1 MAALEIVTEHT
12 FEQTVLM
19 SELPVLLE
27 FGAEWCGPCKQV
39 APELEALAG
48 ELAGKAK
55 IMTVDIDRSPVLAQ
69 QLGVQSVPTFVVF
82 HQGRPVTGKVG
93 ALRRKQLREM
103 LEPVLPRAA
112 GAINASELAQLL
124 GARRATAV
132 DTRERAAYERAHL
145 PGATHL
151 PLEEIESRLAEL
163 HMLPSEPILY
173 CRGGDKTKELAERLA
188 NAGVPVAF
196 LEGGL
201 LAWEAEG
208 LPIERP
214 D

>member
-1 MAALEIVTEHT
+1 MAAVETVTERS
-12 FEQTVLM
+12 FEPAVMM
-19 SELPVLLE
+19 SELPVLVE

-39 APELEALAG
+39 APELEALAV

-55 IMTVDIDRSPVLAQ
+55 VVTVDIDRSPRLAQ

-82 HQGRPVTGKVG
+82 HQGRPITGKVG
-93 ALRRKQLREM
+93 ALRRQQLREL
-103 LEPVLPRAA
+103 LEPVLPRPA
-112 GAINASELAQLL
+112 GALNAAELAQLL

-132 DTRERAAYERAHL
+132 DTRERPAYERAHL
-145 PGATHL
+145 PGAVHL
-151 PLEEIESRLAEL
+151 PLEQIESRLAEL
-163 HMLPSEPILY
+163 HMLPSEPVLY
-173 CRGGDKTKELAERLA
+173 CRSGDRTKELAERLA
-188 NAGVPVAF
+188 TSGVPVAF

-201 LAWEAEG
+201 LAWEADG

>member
-1 MAALEIVTEHT
+1 MAAVETVTERT
-12 FEQTVLM
+12 FEQAVMM
-19 SELPVLLE
+19 SELPVLVE

-39 APELEALAG
+39 RPELEALAG

-55 IMTVDIDRSPVLAQ
+55 VVTVDIDRSPLLAQ

-93 ALRRKQLREM
+93 ALRRKQLREL

-112 GAINASELAQLL
+112 GALNAGELAQLVS
-124 GARRATAV
+124 AHRATAV
-132 DTRERAAYERAHL
+132 DTRDRPAYDRAHL
-145 PGATHL
+145 PGAVHL
-151 PLEEIESRLAEL
+151 PLDQIESRLAEL
-163 HMLPSEPILY
+163 HMLPSEPVLY
-173 CRGGDKTKELAERLA
+173 CRSGDQTKEMAERLA
-188 NAGVPVAF
+188 AAGVPVAF

>member
-1 MAALEIVTEHT
+1 MAAVETVTERT
-12 FEQTVLM
+12 FEQAVLM
-19 SELPVLLE
+19 SELPVLVE

-39 APELEALAG
+39 RPELEGLAS

-55 IMTVDIDRSPVLAQ
+55 VVTVDIDRSPLLAQ

-93 ALRRKQLREM
+93 ALRRKQLRE
-103 LEPVLPRAA
+103 LLDAVLPRAA
-112 GAINASELAQLL
+112 GALNAAELAQLL
-124 GARRATAV
+124 GARGATAV
-132 DTRERAAYERAHL
+132 DTRDRPAYDRAHL
-145 PGATHL
+145 PGAVHL
-151 PLEEIESRLAEL
+151 PLDQIESRLAEL
-163 HMLPSEPILY
+163 HMLPSEPVLY
-173 CRGGDKTKELAERLA
+173 CRSGDQTKEMAERLA
-188 NAGVPVAF
+188 AAGVPVAF